1 MARHAHRTD
10 RADRTHRLG
19 VDWTASRATAC
30 ARNSSPNT
38 LTLDEW
44 GYPLLGEALL
54 PPTTLKHARGAAA
67 DCPVLA
73 LKLATAQGKLGG
85 GAVDQSQP
93 ANSSNSRVPRTPDSP
108 RPYAGLD
115 RPEQRPAPQPLLVH
129 LQGLGE
135 PLSPVAV

>member
-1 MARHAHRTD
+1 MRTAR
-10 RADRTHRLG
+10 
-19 VDWTASRATAC
+19 TAWGSTGPPARATAC

-73 LKLATAQGKLGG
+73 LKLATARG
-85 GAVDQSQP
+85 S
-93 ANSSNSRVPRTPDSP
+93 
-108 RPYAGLD
+108 
-115 RPEQRPAPQPLLVH
+115 
-129 LQGLGE
+129 
-135 PLSPVAV
+135 